1 MYNNIATIAEG
12 IIKKKVEIR
21 DLKRELAE
29 EEDTLVSQLAQENP
43 SMLQVNWARVCRCYE
58 ITPVK
63 YR

>member
-1 MYNNIATIAEG
+1 MYNNIAAIAEG

-21 DLKRELAE
+21 DLKRKLAE

-43 SMLQVNWARVCRCYE
+43 SMLQINWTRVCRHYG